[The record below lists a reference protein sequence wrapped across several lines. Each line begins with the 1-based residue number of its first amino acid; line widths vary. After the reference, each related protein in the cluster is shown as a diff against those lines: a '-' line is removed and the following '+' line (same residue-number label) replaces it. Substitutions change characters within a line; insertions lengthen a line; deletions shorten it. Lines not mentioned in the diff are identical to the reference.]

1 MVILDYLPLPIF
13 YEQNQLLKNVD
24 FRPSPFFNSRPNGVK
39 IDLIVIHGISLPP
52 RHFGGDAINQLFLGT
67 LNTNLPEFTDLQGV
81 EVSAHLLIRRDGQ
94 VIQYVPFDK
103 RAWHAGKSQ
112 FQGKSNCNDFSVG
125 IELEG
130 CDDVFYTKAQYRH
143 LAGILQLFQR
153 LWGISV
159 DRIVG
164 HVDIAPDRKTDPG
177 NAFDWDLLRALL
189 S

>member
-13 YEQNQLLKNVD
+13 YEQNHLLKNVD
-24 FRPSPFFNSRPNGVK
+24 FRPSPFFNSRPKEAK

-52 RHFGGDAINQLFLGT
+52 RQFGGDAINQLFLGI
-67 LNTNLPEFTDLQGV
+67 LDTNLPEFIDLQGV
-81 EVSAHLLIRRDGQ
+81 EVSAHLLIRRDGEI
-94 VIQYVPFDK
+94 IQYVPFNE

-125 IELEG
+125 VELEG
-130 CDDVFYTKAQYRH
+130 CDDIPYTKAQYRH

-177 NAFDWDLLRALL
+177 NAFEWDLLRALL

>member
-13 YEQNQLLKNVD
+13 YEQNHLVKNVD
-24 FRPSPFFNSRPNGVK
+24 FRPSPFFNSRPKEAK

-52 RHFGGDAINQLFLGT
+52 RHFGGNAINQLFLGT
-67 LNTNLPEFTDLQGV
+67 LNTDLPEFADLQGV

-94 VIQYVPFDK
+94 VIQYVPFNE

-112 FQGKSNCNDFSVG
+112 FQEKSNCNDFSVG

-130 CDDVFYTKAQYRH
+130 CDDIPYTKEQYRQ

-177 NAFDWDLLRALL
+177 KAFEWDLLRALL

>member
-1 MVILDYLPLPIF
+1 MVILEYLPLPIF
-13 YEQNQLLKNVD
+13 YEENHLLKDVD
-24 FRPSPFFNSRPNGVK
+24 FHPSPFFNWRPVGTK
-39 IDLIVIHGISLPP
+39 IDLVVIHGISLPP
-52 RHFGGDAINQLFLGT
+52 RHFGGDAIDQLFLGT
-67 LNTNLPEFTDLQGV
+67 LNTELPEFVDLQGV
-81 EVSAHLLIRRDGQ
+81 EVSAHLLIRRNGQ

-130 CDDVFYTKAQYRH
+130 CDDIPYTKEQYRQ

-153 LWGISV
+153 LWGITPDQV
-159 DRIVG
+159 VG
-164 HVDIAPDRKTDPG
+164 HVDIAPNRKTDPG
-177 NAFDWDLLRALL
+177 KAFDWALLRALL

>member
-1 MVILDYLPLPIF
+1 MVILDYLPIPSFSAHDNRL
-13 YEQNQLLKNVD
+13 NGVA
-24 FRPSPFFNSRPNGVK
+24 FRPSPFFNSRPPEAT

-52 RHFGGDAINQLFLGT
+52 RQFGGDFVDQLFLGT
-67 LNTNLPEFTDLQGV
+67 LNTLQPEFVDLQGV

-112 FQGKSNCNDFSVG
+112 FRGKSNCNDFSVG

-130 CDDVFYTKAQYRH
+130 CDDMPYTKEQYRQ

-153 LWGISV
+153 LWNISV

-164 HVDIAPDRKTDPG
+164 HVDIAPARKTDPG
-177 NAFDWDLLRALL
+177 AAFDWKLLRTLL